1 MKEIRMQLSDQNYK
15 IELNLI
21 FFFFQV
27 SLFLFIV
34 LKLNKKNGKSFNEQ
48 SWLLVVRD
56 RSMNPAITKME
67 YFAIIVNGV

>member
-21 FFFFQV
+21 VFFFQV